1 MLTWN
6 SGYIKL
12 YIVNRDPTCWYMTPN
27 YNNMHGIIRSYRI
40 FTMKSWNLHVQW
52 ESLEKKIWSC
62 HVATFCIKMLYIA
75 TLYTLSTCVFFF
87 GMLWSKCA
95 IVSTALEGNFYWD
108 DVCDVTLSAYPH
120 PASLKNMPDHG
131 GNRTYDLWNTSPIGS
146 SMWYFGTESS
156 SFDPWVHYTNTEKS
170 WLLLDNIDIEGAR
183 FCSEI
188 SHTRTDQTA

>member
-6 SGYIKL
+6 AGYIKL

-75 TLYTLSTCVFFF
+75 TLLIHYPRAFFF
-87 GMLWSKCA
+87 LN
-95 IVSTALEGNFYWD
+95 ALIK
-108 DVCDVTLSAYPH
+108 VCDSVDCVGRKFLLRWCLWCYSECISTPGK
-120 PASLKNMPDHG
+120 LKKYAWHG